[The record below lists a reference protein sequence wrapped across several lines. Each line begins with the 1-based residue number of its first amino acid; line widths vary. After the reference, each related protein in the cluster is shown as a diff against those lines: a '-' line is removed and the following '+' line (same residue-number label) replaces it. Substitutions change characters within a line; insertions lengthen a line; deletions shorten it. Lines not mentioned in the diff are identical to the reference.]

1 MLNKIRVHGK
11 AQNRTVLG
19 IVNAYLV
26 MHPQATLEELKTAFP
41 DSLNPDS
48 GVRINFVDMRNIN
61 ESQPEK
67 WNGFFTADD
76 ELLHLADGSTVALV
90 KMWTKPSFDRI
101 VAKAAEYGIEIASFS
116 EADKGFG
123 RKGGYR
129 LEYINGYEPPVE
141 EEPKKKS
148 NMWLWV
154 VIAIAVAG
162 VAVALGLKG
171 CHQDNGDRQNTIV
184 KHDTVTVTQ
193 TDTVYVKEVEDIEK
207 NFNAAQFKMDDAT
220 LNDSAKFALHDLAN
234 LMKKNAD
241 IKVDI
246 VGHTSSEGDEQ
257 HNQQLSEARAK
268 SAYDFLVSQGVEA
281 DRLKYE
287 GKGSSQ
293 PVDPNKPELNRRTE
307 FIVH

>member
-1 MLNKIRVHGK
+1 MLNKVRVHGK

-19 IVNAYLV
+19 IVNAYLI
-26 MHPQATLEELKTAFP
+26 MHPQATLEELKAAFP

-48 GVRINFVDMRNIN
+48 GVRINFVDMRNIK

-76 ELLHLADGSTVALV
+76 ELLHLADGTTVALV

-101 VAKAAEYGIEIASFS
+101 VAKAAEYGIEIASFT

-129 LEYINGYEPPVE
+129 LEYINGYEPSVE

-148 NMWLWV
+148 LKWLWILIAVV
-154 VIAIAVAG
+154 VIAALA
-162 VAVALGLKG
+162 ALLGLKG
-171 CHQDNGDRQNTIV
+171 CGNGDAKVPVVT
-184 KHDTVTVTQ
+184 HDTVTVTK
-193 TDTVYVKEVEDIEK
+193 TDTVYVQQVQEIEK
-207 NFNAAQFKMDDAT
+207 NFNAAQFKVDDAT
-220 LNDSAKFALHDLAN
+220 LNDSAKFALHDLAT
-234 LMKKNAD
+234 LMKNHAE

-246 VGHTSSEGDEQ
+246 VGHTSSEGSVQ

-268 SAYDFLVSQGVEA
+268 AAYDFLVSQGVEA
-281 DRLKYE
+281 SRLKYE
-287 GKGSSQ
+287 GKGSSE

>member
-1 MLNKIRVHGK
+1 MLNKIRVYGK

-19 IVNAYLV
+19 IVNAYLI

-48 GVRINFVDMRNIN
+48 GVRINFVDMRNIK

-67 WNGFFTADD
+67 WNGFFTAED
-76 ELLHLADGSTVALV
+76 ELLRLADGTTVALV
-90 KMWTKPSFDRI
+90 KMWIKPSFDRI
-101 VAKAAEYGIEIASFS
+101 VAKAAEYGIEIVSFT

-162 VAVALGLKG
+162 VAVALGLRG
-171 CHQDNGDRQNTIV
+171 CHQGNGDRQNTIV
-184 KHDTVTVTQ
+184 KHDTVTVTK

-207 NFNAAQFKMDDAT
+207 DFNAAQFKMDDAT

-234 LMKKNAD
+234 LMKKHAD

-246 VGHTSSEGDEQ
+246 VGHTSSEGDDQ